1 MYMACGFAESH
12 GDTSLLSFA
21 FLVRFELLDPHAAQ
35 HSGVTF
41 FQAPDLRMYKRVWA
55 THCVFCVNTF

>member
-1 MYMACGFAESH
+1 MYVACGFAESH

-21 FLVRFELLDPHAAQ
+21 FLVRFELFDPHAAQ

-41 FQAPDLRMYKRVWA
+41 FRPMTRGCTNASGQHIV
-55 THCVFCVNTF
+55 CFV